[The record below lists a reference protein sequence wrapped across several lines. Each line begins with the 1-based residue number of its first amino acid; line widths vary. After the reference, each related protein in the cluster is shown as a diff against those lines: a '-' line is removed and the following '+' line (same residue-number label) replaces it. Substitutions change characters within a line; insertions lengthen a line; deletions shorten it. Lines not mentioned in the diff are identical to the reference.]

1 MSKFL
6 RKRVL
11 LARRG
16 GDYELRSVG
25 WSSAPGP
32 TYKCWLRIY
41 VCARLVESSSLIEN
55 EIKLL
60 FAGSKN
66 RGILKQ
72 INKYED
78 LRADVERR
86 EHLARV
92 LADWT
97 ELESVSETT
106 TTIRKEEEGLRR
118 ERVRYEK
125 LIDALV
131 EKLELVRTQDGS

>member
-1 MSKFL
+1 M
-6 RKRVL
+6 
-11 LARRG
+11 
-16 GDYELRSVG
+16 
-25 WSSAPGP
+25 
-32 TYKCWLRIY
+32 
-41 VCARLVESSSLIEN
+41 ESSSLIEN